1 MKKFWWIAA
10 CVAVLVMN
18 SGCESSGR
26 EQNTTDMRVLNA
38 VIDAEALD
46 VLVDDDVK
54 ASGLAAGS
62 TAAYVNFSSGGRNV
76 KIRSATTQTVLLE
89 RSIDFS
95 STSQTLVVYGRR
107 SAIGVLLL
115 NDDTTPSS
123 GKFRV
128 RALGLSP
135 EAASVDVY
143 LTSGDISSTA
153 ATLSAAGYGA
163 VTDYVEVNAGSTKV
177 IFTTAG
183 TKEVIFESAVRDIG
197 AGTKLTVAAFPS
209 AGGKLVNAVL
219 LTGGSDASA
228 TFLANPLA
236 RVKAINSI
244 ADSTPLNFKADS
256 TVLLSNVPFAAASSY
271 VTTTSGTRTLQI
283 EASNVP
289 GSVIASTLKAL
300 ESARDYSVLAVGT
313 TSQPALTVLVD
324 ENFAPTT
331 GTARVRFVNGF
342 SDSLTVDVLVNFAA
356 QTSGLH
362 ARTAS
367 GYYAIA
373 GGTTYTITFAT
384 EGGVSVLA
392 TLVTEDIASG
402 GVYSIYVLGTPASPQ
417 VRLVRD
423 R

>member
-1 MKKFWWIAA
+1 
-10 CVAVLVMN
+10 
-18 SGCESSGR
+18 
-26 EQNTTDMRVLNA
+26 MRR
-38 VIDAEALD
+38 D
-46 VLVDDDVK
+46 
-54 ASGLAAGS
+54 
-62 TAAYVNFSSGGRNV
+62 
-76 KIRSATTQTVLLE
+76 
-89 RSIDFS
+89 
-95 STSQTLVVYGRR
+95 
-107 SAIGVLLL
+107 
-115 NDDTTPSS
+115 
-123 GKFRV
+123 
-128 RALGLSP
+128 
-135 EAASVDVY
+135 
-143 LTSGDISSTA
+143 
-153 ATLSAAGYGA
+153 YGA
-163 VTDYVEVNAGSTKV
+163 VTDYLEVNAGSMQL
-177 IFTTAG
+177 ILTTAG
-183 TKEVIFESAVRDIG
+183 TKDVVFESAVRDIG
-197 AGTKLTVAAFPS
+197 AGTKLTVAVFPS
-209 AGGKLVNAVL
+209 TGGKLVNAVL
-219 LTGGSDASA
+219 LTGGSDASAASA

-244 ADSTPLNFKADS
+244 AGSTPLNFKADS

-271 VTTTSGTRTLQI
+271 VTATSGTRTLQI

-313 TSQPALTVLVD
+313 TSQPALTVLAD
-324 ENFAPTT
+324 ENYAPTT

-342 SDSLTVDVLVNFAA
+342 SDSPTVDVLVNFAA